1 MIRAQIQF
9 DQATH
14 EKLKDKSRN
23 TGHSISEI
31 VRRALDR
38 SLDAD
43 EYAQKWQRAS
53 QSMGKF
59 SSGLKDLAEKHDRY
73 LDERW

>member
-1 MIRAQIQF
+1 MVRSQIQF
-9 DQATH
+9 DKVTH
-14 EKLKDKSRN
+14 EKLKEKSKT

-31 VRRALDR
+31 VRRALSR
-38 SLDAD
+38 NMDAD
-43 EYAQKWQRAS
+43 EFAEKWHRAF

-59 SSGLKDLAEKHDRY
+59 SSGLADLAEKHDRY